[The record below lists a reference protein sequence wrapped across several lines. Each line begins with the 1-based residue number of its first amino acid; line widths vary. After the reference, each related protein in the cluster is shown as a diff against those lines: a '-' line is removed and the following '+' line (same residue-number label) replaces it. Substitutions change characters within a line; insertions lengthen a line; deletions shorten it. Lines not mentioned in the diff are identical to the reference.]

1 MWEIPL
7 LCENVRF
14 GEIRRKT
21 RFEKCVISPYCSSPG
36 NPLTVFALQAHSPPP
51 PNRPSRKPSLPKTF
65 PAVNLSGLSG
75 FPADPNDGF
84 DGRFQHRRPQF
95 GIFENSFDVDTFV
108 AKPVNVYMFVH
119 LVPKK
124 VEALLDLSLTVGP
137 PPP

>member
-1 MWEIPL
+1 MYRQLHLSNYLTQRFNNSFHVFCGRNTIAEFARVNSDKFIIY
-7 LCENVRF
+7 LCNNCRSLVGIVFSREYCTDGKVR
-14 GEIRRKT
+14 
-21 RFEKCVISPYCSSPG
+21 
-36 NPLTVFALQAHSPPP
+36 
-51 PNRPSRKPSLPKTF
+51 PNI
-65 PAVNLSGLSG
+65 
-75 FPADPNDGF
+75 
-84 DGRFQHRRPQF
+84 F